1 MEFLVSNRLVH
12 DHTQI
17 EHVHNDMKVTVAE
30 FSTFG
35 NYPQDSKMLAHQTLP
50 LQD

>member
-1 MEFLVSNRLVH
+1 MEFLISDMLVH

-17 EHVHNDMKVTVAE
+17 EHVHKDMKVTVAE

-35 NYPQDSKMLAHQTLP
+35 KYPQDPKMLAHQTLP
-50 LQD
+50 L